1 MSDWNTLREE
11 IEMLLGSSQK
21 WDERE
26 LMLYTNWC
34 IRGVINKHFPQE
46 SSSVLS
52 TDGTTQSWS
61 VPDDFLEVRRVEVPA
76 NRFLEELQHRPG
88 TEFYSTV
95 AGLPNMYYVEGGSL
109 KLTYPPSSSDV
120 LTLHYE
126 AKHDEMTG
134 DASVMTVDDQYTE
147 VVALYVAKR
156 ALTKYAIKQAGQD
169 AFKMPG
175 VDSGNPQQNPYTP
188 LIREFGRQYQEALFG
203 LLPTGTVELYRRGRG
218 A

>member
-1 MSDWNTLREE
+1 MTDWNTLREE

-26 LMLYTNWC
+26 LMLYSNWC
-34 IRGVINKHFPQE
+34 IRRVINIHFPLDA
-46 SSSVLS
+46 STVLS

-61 VPDDFLEVRRVEVPA
+61 VPDDFLAVRRVEVPA
-76 NRFLEELQHRPG
+76 NHFLEEIQIRPG
-88 TEFYSTV
+88 TAFYSTV
-95 AGLPNMYYVEGGSL
+95 SGLPNMYYVENDL
-109 KLTYPPSSSDV
+109 LELTYPPSSSNV

-126 AKHDEMTG
+126 GKHTEMSSDTTT
-134 DASVMTVDDQYTE
+134 VTVDNQHIE
-147 VVALYVAKR
+147 VLALYVAMR
-156 ALTKYAIKQAGQD
+156 ALTKFSIKQAGQD

-188 LIREFGRQYQEALFG
+188 LIREFRRQYQEALFG
-203 LLPTGTVELYRRGRG
+203 LLPTGNVEMYRRGRG